1 MGRFNTARPP
11 VNASII
17 DAHRH
22 SSDLRIKK
30 ELELY
35 IESAMPP
42 KSVLIT
48 GCSEGGIGHTLALEW
63 KSRDY
68 RVFATAR
75 TLGAMTTLEQVGI
88 ECFEMDVT
96 DVDGMKSVK
105 DKVGE
110 RTGGKLDI
118 LVCNAG
124 QGMLISTFVSLI

>member
-1 MGRFNTARPP
+1 
-11 VNASII
+11 
-17 DAHRH
+17 
-22 SSDLRIKK
+22 
-30 ELELY
+30 
-35 IESAMPP
+35 MPP